1 LTNHEAPMF
10 KLIRVQMSTANE
22 GPSAWETVI
31 PEDEKNT
38 LEWVANVGG
47 DRLLV
52 SYIEDVKV
60 CS

>member
-1 LTNHEAPMF
+1 
-10 KLIRVQMSTANE
+10 MSTANE
-22 GPSAWETVI
+22 GPSEWETVI
-31 PEDEKNT
+31 PEDKKNN

-60 CS
+60 S